1 MSSRLLPFTV
11 LFLFFSVGFPAGV
24 ADNRPTGQPPP
35 PPENLPTPPPLPPE
49 LKEKTPTA
57 PPPELPDPSELKR
70 QLKQLE
76 ELLSMS
82 PERLQRLRQTIAF
95 IEKMASGEREAMR
108 IRIRQ
113 ITETSPA
120 LEKEI
125 DRLGQWLPASLQSD
139 LSQFWLAATPDQRQS
154 VRDRLARIKDEQK
167 PPFLKEKV
175 RSFIERRDRVFQEM
189 QESIEEKQRQGE
201 TP

>member
-1 MSSRLLPFTV
+1 MPARLLQ
-11 LFLFFSVGFPAGV
+11 LLLLCLLPAPPLC
-24 ADNRPTGQPPP
+24 AEAREAPLEKPPP
-35 PPENLPTPPPLPPE
+35 PPENLPAPPPLPPE
-49 LKEKTPTA
+49 LKDKTPDA

-95 IEKMASGEREAMR
+95 IEKMPDEEREAMR

-120 LEKEI
+120 MEKEI
-125 DRLGQWLPASLQSD
+125 DRLGEWVPSSLRSD
-139 LSQFWLAATPDQRQS
+139 LSQFWLAATPDKRKV
-154 VRDRLARIKDEQK
+154 VRDRLASLEAE
-167 PPFLKEKV
+167 EKAAYLEKTV
-175 RSFIERRDRVFQEM
+175 RSFIERRDRVFRKM
-189 QESIEEKQRQGE
+189 QESLEQRHSGTE
-201 TP
+201 AP